1 MKFGSLIRF
10 ATDFIY
16 KKKINLFFVSMMCI
30 ISVILINLIIVE
42 YYSINYEKREIERVV
57 KYKSKDIGYIK
68 YSYDELK
75 KMDKKKE
82 NKILLEL
89 KKIKGIKQCGTFDNV
104 SVLFDELYK
113 NDEYLKMRK
122 EIVNSMVEE
131 IHSEFNEVE
140 RLMMSQTLYKYSNV
154 LKIEPN
160 MLNLCDLDI
169 YKGKI
174 IKKKNGY
181 IPLLIGYKYHDF
193 IKIGQILTSTTDK
206 KKYIV
211 TGILKKNSSWLTN
224 GDISN
229 ASNTSI
235 NLDNL
240 FVAIDDE
247 MLNYD
252 SSYIIFDES
261 DNENTRSN
269 VLKMIE
275 KVSEKYK
282 INFKIL
288 TIEEILCNMKSDM
301 FLISKSWIALA
312 IFSLIIGILSMS
324 SVAIVTVLS
333 RKSDIGILY
342 ALGFSEKIIGM
353 IIIIENILQI
363 GFGCIMGFCIA
374 FFLSIYNNTTSVVE
388 RVIDIQFKQGIISI
402 IGIFILCTL
411 IASITPLIILNK
423 SKPSELIEK

>member
-42 YYSINYEKREIERVV
+42 YYRINYEKREIERVV
-57 KYKSKDIGYIK
+57 KYKPKDIGYIK

-140 RLMMSQTLYKYSNV
+140 RLMMSQALYKYSNV
-154 LKIEPN
+154 LKIEPH

-211 TGILKKNSSWLTN
+211 TGILKKNSRWLTN

-235 NLDNL
+235 NLDNI

-402 IGIFILCTL
+402 TGIFILCTL

>member
-57 KYKSKDIGYIK
+57 KYKPKDIGYIK

-140 RLMMSQTLYKYSNV
+140 RLMMSQALYKYSNV
-154 LKIEPN
+154 LKIEPD

-211 TGILKKNSSWLTN
+211 TGILKKNSRWLTN

-235 NLDNL
+235 NLDNI

-402 IGIFILCTL
+402 TGIFILCTL

>member
-42 YYSINYEKREIERVV
+42 YYRINYEKREIERVV
-57 KYKSKDIGYIK
+57 KYKPKDIGYIK

-154 LKIEPN
+154 LKIEPD

-211 TGILKKNSSWLTN
+211 TGILKKNSRWLTN

-235 NLDNL
+235 NLDNI

-402 IGIFILCTL
+402 TGIFILCTL

>member
-57 KYKSKDIGYIK
+57 KYKPKDIGYIK

-211 TGILKKNSSWLTN
+211 TGILKKNSRWLTN

-288 TIEEILCNMKSDM
+288 TIEEIICNMKSDM

-374 FFLSIYNNTTSVVE
+374 FFLSIYDNTTFVVE

-402 IGIFILCTL
+402 TGIFILCTL

>member
-57 KYKSKDIGYIK
+57 KYKPKDIGYIK

-104 SVLFDELYK
+104 SILFDELYK

-140 RLMMSQTLYKYSNV
+140 RLMMSQALYKYSNV

-174 IKKKNGY
+174 IIKKNGY

-211 TGILKKNSSWLTN
+211 TGILKKNSRWLTN

-288 TIEEILCNMKSDM
+288 TIEEIICNMKSDM

-374 FFLSIYNNTTSVVE
+374 FFLSIYDNTTSVVE

-402 IGIFILCTL
+402 TGIFILCTL

>member
-42 YYSINYEKREIERVV
+42 YYRINYEKREIERVV
-57 KYKSKDIGYIK
+57 KYKPKDIGYIK

-140 RLMMSQTLYKYSNV
+140 RLMMSQALYKYSNV

-211 TGILKKNSSWLTN
+211 TGILKKNSRWLTN

-235 NLDNL
+235 NLDNI

-301 FLISKSWIALA
+301 FLISKSWITLA

-402 IGIFILCTL
+402 TGIFILCTL

>member
-57 KYKSKDIGYIK
+57 KYKPKDIGYIK

-104 SVLFDELYK
+104 SILFDELYK

-140 RLMMSQTLYKYSNV
+140 RLMMSQVLYKYSNV

-174 IKKKNGY
+174 IIKKNGY

-211 TGILKKNSSWLTN
+211 TGILKKNSRWLTN

-235 NLDNL
+235 NLDNI

-261 DNENTRSN
+261 NNENTRSN

-288 TIEEILCNMKSDM
+288 TIEEIICNMNSDM

-374 FFLSIYNNTTSVVE
+374 FFLSIYDNTTFVVE

-402 IGIFILCTL
+402 TGIFILCTL

>member
-57 KYKSKDIGYIK
+57 KYKPKDIGYIK

-140 RLMMSQTLYKYSNV
+140 RLMMSQALYKYSNV
-154 LKIEPN
+154 LKIEPD

-211 TGILKKNSSWLTN
+211 TGILKKNSRWLTN

-235 NLDNL
+235 NLDNI

-288 TIEEILCNMKSDM
+288 TIEEIICNMKSDM

-363 GFGCIMGFCIA
+363 GFGCLMGFCIA
-374 FFLSIYNNTTSVVE
+374 FFLSIYDNTTSVVE

-402 IGIFILCTL
+402 TGIFILCTL